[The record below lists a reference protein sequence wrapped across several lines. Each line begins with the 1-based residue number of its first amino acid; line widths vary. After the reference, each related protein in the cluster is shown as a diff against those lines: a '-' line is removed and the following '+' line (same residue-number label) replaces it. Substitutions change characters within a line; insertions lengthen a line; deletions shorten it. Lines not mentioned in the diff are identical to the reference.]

1 MGDSGRV
8 LLVGQDRRFRAVASA
23 LLTRRDYS
31 VAVGDGSEDI
41 AELASR
47 EGPDVVV
54 IDATASLTALA
65 RDVARLETLRPR
77 VGVVVV
83 SSDPRDRIT
92 ALPVIAKWSAFDVL
106 LEAIK
111 RARPN
116 NG

>member
-31 VAVGDGSEDI
+31 VTVADGREDI
-41 AELASR
+41 AELVSR
-47 EGPDVVV
+47 ERPDVVV
-54 IDATASLTALA
+54 IDAIASLTALA

-83 SSDPRDRIT
+83 SSDLRERIT
-92 ALPVIAKWSAFDVL
+92 ALPVIAKWSAFDAL
-106 LEAIK
+106 FAAIEQ
-111 RARPN
+111 ARPN
-116 NG
+116 HG